1 MALRRSQVLSYLREG
16 RYSVVFL
23 QETHTDPATEDRWRL
38 EWGDGAYFSHFAT
51 GQAGVAT
58 LFSPNLRPEVLG
70 VNEAV
75 PGHVLHLRVRME
87 GLVVNLVNIYAP
99 QMSSRRPQFYQQ
111 VSDFLGTLDSHECL
125 VLGGDFNTTLEERDR
140 SGAEPSPAAANMLQ
154 GIVDHHSLVDVW
166 RDHHPDDTSTFTFV
180 RVEAHRSHHSRLD
193 RIYLSRFH
201 LSQAH
206 SSAIRPA
213 PFSDHHLVTV
223 TVSLRAERPGPAYWH
238 FNNSLLE
245 DESFVMSFR
254 EFWLAWR
261 EQWRVFPSVRRWW
274 DLGKVRAK
282 LFCRDYTRGTS
293 RRRNAAIEQLEREVL
308 EMERRLAADPE
319 DPSLC
324 GACREK
330 REELRALED
339 HRARGAF
346 VRSRIRLLREMDRGS
361 RFFYALEKTR
371 GAKKHPFLPRT
382 RPILTLARCSGR
394 NSPTVSVG
402 DRDRLELP
410 LTLAEF
416 SEALRRMPTNKSPG
430 MDGLTVEFYRA
441 FWDILGPD
449 LVTVWAESLQSGVL
463 PLSCRRAVLALL
475 PKKGDLRDLRNWR
488 PISLLSTGYKIVAKT
503 ISLRLGS
510 VMVDLVHPNQTYTV
524 PGRSIFDNLFLVRDL
539 LELGRRDGL
548 SFAFLSLDQEKA
560 FDRVDHG
567 YLLSTLQA
575 FGFGPQFVSFLRVLY
590 ASAECLVRLNWT
602 LTEPVSF
609 GRGVRQGCP
618 LSGQLYA
625 LAIEPFLCLLRR
637 RMTGLVLREPEM
649 RLVLSAYADDVLLVV
664 QDPGDLARLE
674 ACQAIYSA
682 ASSARVNWVKSSGL
696 AVGDW
701 RQETHMDP
709 TAEDSYSVVFLQET
723 HMDPTAE
730 DTWWLE
736 WGVYS
741 SHFTLRQAGVA
752 TLFSPDLRPVVLGVT
767 EVMPGHL
774 LHLRVRMEGLVIN
787 LVNIYA
793 PTTSPKQLQF
803 YQQVSAFLSTLDSH
817 ECLVLGG
824 DFNTTLKEQD
834 RSGAELS
841 PAAANILREIVEH
854 HSLVDVWH
862 DHHPDD
868 TSMFTFVR
876 VEAHRSHHFRLD
888 RSHLSR
894 FHLSRAHSSNIWPAP
909 FSDHPLATI
918 TASLHA
924 ERPGPAYCHFNN
936 SLLEDEGFMTSFR
949 EF

>member
-1 MALRRSQVLSYLREG
+1 
-16 RYSVVFL
+16 
-23 QETHTDPATEDRWRL
+23 
-38 EWGDGAYFSHFAT
+38 
-51 GQAGVAT
+51 
-58 LFSPNLRPEVLG
+58 
-70 VNEAV
+70 
-75 PGHVLHLRVRME
+75 
-87 GLVVNLVNIYAP
+87 
-99 QMSSRRPQFYQQ
+99 
-111 VSDFLGTLDSHECL
+111 
-125 VLGGDFNTTLEERDR
+125 ERDR
-140 SGAEPSPAAANMLQ
+140 SGAEPSPAAANILQ

-180 RVEAHRSHHSRLD
+180 RVEAHRSHHSQLD

-206 SSAIRPA
+206 SSAIQPA

-254 EFWLAWR
+254 EFWLAWQ
-261 EQWRVFPSVRRWW
+261 EQWCAFPSVRRWR

-293 RRRNAAIEQLEREVL
+293 RRRNAVIEQLEREVL

-330 REELRALED
+330 REELQALED

-346 VRSRIRLLREMDRGS
+346 IRSRIRLLREMDRGS

-371 GAKKHPFLPRT
+371 GVKKHVTCLLAEDGTP
-382 RPILTLARCSGR
+382 LTDPEEMCGRARDFYTSLFSPDPTDPDACEVLWEEL
-394 NSPTVSVG
+394 PTVSVG

-416 SEALRRMPTNKSPG
+416 SEALCRMPTNKSPG
-430 MDGLTVEFYRA
+430 MDRLTVEFYRA

-488 PISLLSTGYKIVAKT
+488 PVSLLSTYYKIVAKA

-510 VMVDLVHPNQTYTV
+510 AMADMVHPDQTYTV

-539 LELGRRDGL
+539 LELRRRDGL
-548 SFAFLSLDQEKA
+548 SFALLSLDQEKA

-637 RMTGLVLREPEM
+637 RMTGLVLREPEL

-664 QDPGDLARLE
+664 QDPGDLARVE

-682 ASSARVNWVKSSGL
+682 ASSTRVNWVKSSGL
-696 AVGDW
+696 VVGDW
-701 RQETHMDP
+701 RQVSSLP
-709 TAEDSYSVVFLQET
+709 PALQT
-723 HMDPTAE
+723 I
-730 DTWWLE
+730 WWSAGPLIYL
-736 WGVYS
+736 GVYLS
-741 SHFTLRQAGVA
+741 ATHPSPPENWKNLEGGVIERIRRWTRLLRC
-752 TLFSPDLRPVVLGVT
+752 LSLRGRALVLNQ
-767 EVMPGHL
+767 
-774 LHLRVRMEGLVIN
+774 LV
-787 LVNIYA
+787 
-793 PTTSPKQLQF
+793 
-803 YQQVSAFLSTLDSH
+803 LSTLWYRLNTLAPAPGFLTHLQRLILEFFWSGMHWAPVGVLHLPLKEGGQGLKCLYTQVRVFRLQALQRLFYSARSSAWSILAHAFLCHFQELRYDRQLFYLSPRGFPRDLSGLPVFYQDLLRTWKLFRTTRSVAATMGADLLTEPLLH
-817 ECLVLGG
+817 NPQLRVQVAESRSVRQRLVL
-824 DFNTTLKEQD
+824 
-834 RSGAELS
+834 
-841 PAAANILREIVEH
+841 VE
-854 HSLVDVWH
+854 
-862 DHHPDD
+862 
-868 TSMFTFVR
+868 
-876 VEAHRSHHFRLD
+876 
-888 RSHLSR
+888 
-894 FHLSRAHSSNIWPAP
+894 
-909 FSDHPLATI
+909 
-918 TASLHA
+918 
-924 ERPGPAYCHFNN
+924 
-936 SLLEDEGFMTSFR
+936 
-949 EF
+949 